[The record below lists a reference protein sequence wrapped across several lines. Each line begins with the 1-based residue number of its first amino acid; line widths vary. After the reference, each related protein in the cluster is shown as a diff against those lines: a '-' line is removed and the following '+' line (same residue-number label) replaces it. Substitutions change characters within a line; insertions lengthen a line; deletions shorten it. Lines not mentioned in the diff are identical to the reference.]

1 MHSAHRIVAKFGTA
15 ATTLV
20 MAVALVGC
28 SETTLITTP
37 DSGLP
42 TRVEAII
49 EVASDHPSDPYLV
62 DFGEVYAGDVRE
74 KEVTIRNLG
83 TDTLQVQDLQISD
96 QFEIINQDDIT
107 QLLAPDAMTVVRIA
121 YSPLRDEHIEGSL
134 NVASN
139 DHEDPVIPV
148 RLLGEGLAPAVH
160 IDPPSYD
167 FGNPELGCV
176 GQLDITISNVGRAPL
191 QIQEDGIW
199 YEDLGGNGEMT
210 LEHSI
215 PDDTVLDPGE
225 SVEAQVH
232 YVPID
237 VQPDTGIL
245 HVETNDPMTPDAQAE
260 HYGIAHPGEPN
271 IDLYEQVGNNQT
283 DILWVVDNSCSMS
296 EEQSSL
302 AANFASFIQ
311 IIDAI
316 DVDYHIGVTTTDVAD
331 QGELQGTETIITP
344 FSPTPT
350 ASFAANVNLG
360 INGAGVEQGLHTA
373 YQALSSPM
381 TDPGGFNDGFLREGA
396 GLRLIFVTDEQDQ
409 SGTIQNWS
417 VQDYVSYFQS
427 LKANPEHVALSD
439 ISGGLNGCSGGGGSA
454 TTGSDFVMATDLTGG
469 MSASICDPNWVS
481 TLSALAWFAQS
492 FADTFELSETPVE
505 DSIEVRIDNVPVF
518 VGWVYD
524 SALQAIVFDVD
535 HVPENDETIEIE
547 YVVLGTCS
555 D

>member
-1 MHSAHRIVAKFGTA
+1 VHFASRIGTA
-15 ATTLV
+15 IITAV
-20 MAVALVGC
+20 MATALVSC
-28 SETTLITTP
+28 SETTLISTP
-37 DSGLP
+37 ETGLP

-49 EVASDHPSDPYLV
+49 EVESDHPSDAHLV
-62 DFGEVYAGDVRE
+62 DFGEVYAGEVRE

-96 QFEIINQDDIT
+96 QFEIINHDDIT
-107 QLLAPDAMTVVRIA
+107 QLLAPDSMTVVRIA
-121 YSPLRDEHIEGSL
+121 YSPVMDEHIEGSL
-134 NVASN
+134 QVASN
-139 DHEDPVIPV
+139 DHEQPVIPV
-148 RLLGEGLAPAVH
+148 RLLGEGLAPAVY
-160 IDPPSYD
+160 IDPPSYN

-176 GQLDITISNVGRAPL
+176 EQLDITISNIGRAPL

-199 YEDLGGNGEMT
+199 YEDLGGNGELT
-210 LEHSI
+210 LVHSI
-215 PDDTVLDPGE
+215 PDGTVLDPNE

-237 VQPDTGIL
+237 VVPASGYL
-245 HVETNDPMTPDAQAE
+245 HVETNDPYAPDLTAHHTGE
-260 HYGIAHPGEPN
+260 AHPGEPN
-271 IDLYEQVGNNQT
+271 IDYYEQVGNNQT

-296 EEQSSL
+296 QEQSSL

-316 DVDYHIGVTTTDVAD
+316 DVDYHIGVTTTDVND

-344 FSPTPT
+344 FSATPT

-360 INGAGVEQGLHTA
+360 INGSGVEQGLHTA

-396 GLRLIFVTDEQDQ
+396 GLRIIFVSDEQDQ
-409 SGTIQNWS
+409 SGTIQSWS
-417 VQDYVSYFQS
+417 VQDYVSYFQA
-427 LKANPEHVALSD
+427 LKANPDHVALSD
-439 ISGGLNGCSGGGGSA
+439 ITGGLNGCSGGGGSA
-454 TTGSDFVMATDLTGG
+454 STGSDYVMGTDLTGG

-505 DSIEVRIDNVPVF
+505 DSIEVRIDTVPIF

-535 HVPENDETIEIE
+535 HVPENDEEIEIE
-547 YVVLGTCS
+547 YVVLGTCA